1 MNAHIIN
8 CDETEFFN
16 SFLQGGYLGIRLV
29 INSTTPQALSR
40 ACLTSYSMYAD
51 MKTIRVGDI
60 IFVHAGQKIYGAFK
74 TVTEFCE
81 NPRTIRH
88 FLSKNIHYKPNP
100 SNTNSGWRDNINETI
115 DVGYYRRIA
124 ITHFIERGGENLCF
138 INGVDAN
145 EVFELKSKRK
155 IWSIPE
161 RWKYGDTA
169 RTVRPFMENE
179 TLELLKIINR
189 ENANNIERRTITPA
203 QLNNYKPIE
212 FILNPDI
219 VVNEKI
225 IEGWI
230 LENIGR
236 HDDLDNAL
244 GPLTSFGN
252 NMPAGYLKFMDIFG
266 YQELSTG
273 IKKYKVIEVKTSD
286 CVFPNDINQLLG
298 YTDWVVE
305 NIAEGDY
312 KIVESIIIA
321 KDFNSDCISFVE
333 NFNTT
338 ARNIHIVKFDYIPP
352 GYSQLNITK
361 IV

>member
-16 SFLQGGYLGIRLV
+16 SFLQGGYLGVRLV
-29 INSTTPQALSR
+29 INSTTPQALSG
-40 ACLTSYSMYAD
+40 ACRTSYSMYAD
-51 MKTIRVGDI
+51 MKTIRVGDM
-60 IFVHAGQKIYGAFK
+60 IFVHAGQKIYGALK
-74 TVTEFCE
+74 AVTEFCE

-100 SNTNSGWRDNINETI
+100 SNTNSGWRNNINETI

-124 ITHFIERGGENLCF
+124 ITHFIERGEENLCF
-138 INGVDAN
+138 INGVDSN

-273 IKKYKVIEVKTSD
+273 IKKYKVVEVKTND

-312 KIVESIIIA
+312 KVVESIIIA
-321 KDFNSDCISFVE
+321 RDFNSDCISFVE
-333 NFNTT
+333 NFNAT
-338 ARNIHIVKFDYIPP
+338 AQNIRLIKFNYAPP
-352 GYSQLNITK
+352 GYSQLNIS
-361 IV
+361 